1 MEIYRLYELI
11 KKWEEALTTTKP
23 SNVQS
28 IKLNPIIE
36 DEIEYYGEG
45 KIYGTIKLTLERS
58 HTYTQFTIIDIYK
71 EYRTIEEK
79 KESKQGMVLCLIDF
93 LEQFFVPEEMELIWK
108 EVKESDLEWSNKL
121 PC

>member
-11 KKWEEALTTTKP
+11 KRWEEALTAIKP

-36 DEIEYYGEG
+36 DEMEYYGEG
-45 KIYGTIKLTLERS
+45 KIYGTIKLTLERN

-71 EYRTIEEK
+71 EYKTIEEK
-79 KESKQGMVLCLIDF
+79 NESKQGMVLCLIDF
-93 LEQFFVPEEMELIWK
+93 LEQFFIPEEMELIWK